1 MIRSTVL
8 FAALAAA
15 LLCDGC
21 ANPAAE
27 KVSALHGD
35 WYCKT
40 DTSLTTLKFGEDGGT
55 YTRSSY
61 RNGFYMPVTGSY
73 SADGSAGTVSCTL
86 NSVTI
91 TYNFSI
97 ASDSSTLTLTSTDGS
112 AADEIYTKGTP
123 AFPATGLSFGNNSS
137 FAMLVGKSIALQP
150 AVSPLYSSD
159 TISWSLSDPTVATVS
174 ENAADRPRLLR
185 HLNLAVLL

>member
-159 TISWSLSDPTVATVS
+159 TISWSSSDPTVATVS